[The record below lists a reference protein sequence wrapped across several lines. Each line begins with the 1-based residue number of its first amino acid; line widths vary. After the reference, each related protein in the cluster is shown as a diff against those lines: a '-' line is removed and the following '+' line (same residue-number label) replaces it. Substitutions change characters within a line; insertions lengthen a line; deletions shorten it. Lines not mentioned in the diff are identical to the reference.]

1 MSNVKDM
8 EDKRYY
14 SSELLLNLECL
25 VESRFVFE
33 PVRHSVCWSEVCML
47 VYIQPRNLRLGVAS
61 RHLLSR
67 ETPGRDRK
75 PSEAE
80 TVAFKQR
87 RDFRLLSLC
96 DVDRLHHRSRTSSNR
111 INRQLT
117 TRISVLK
124 HLSYPL
130 TLTSKSL
137 IIAISINKFT
147 LASTTHSGRR
157 ARGKCKASFL
167 PRRELTDKPSASAWQ
182 RRTPTL
188 HNISERRLPLGTQAD
203 LLLQRS
209 SASKP
214 KQPFTHLNIV
224 KAEDLDDAKTDKD
237 ISPEP
242 YVHST
247 PGPSPKSSSRS
258 LNSTDTGRMSFA
270 DSASE
275 DRFRLA
281 ELATARLERQSR
293 RIIENDP
300 TIPISKIAMP
310 RIPRKVL
317 PKQRLPLDYPESSD
331 GDMASTSRTSRNESP
346 LDVHAKVFRPGS
358 RDSSISRTREPPRK
372 DSANLS
378 LDDGEFQLVT
388 SKKTKPSSRPT
399 GLNAHEVKVDEKTST
414 IDAPCNKHEINE
426 VFGNDLPPMAHF
438 LSSVGNINGE
448 VGFAMHP
455 NGDISGHQWSAND
468 FQWYNIGLFSN
479 IRRRTEGML
488 ASHRLKGENDLHSL
502 LLHTLSYFR
511 AVALQQEA
519 AIMKMPFGMKELQ
532 AAMPKIPVDRTVR
545 KAPIM
550 PAAAVTQAGSESEH
564 RRPEKKDQTRTSS
577 LGPDR
582 QPWLQGYASRVRSKP
597 KVSSVPRAP
606 ASNNLSFQR
615 DFLSSAADHNT
626 PSVNPYDN
634 SPQSLTA
641 LNNLS
646 FGIFSTS
653 MDDDLVDNSSRFP
666 NLKTPASERPGVGE
680 HSQYLDSFLPK
691 SMPQMATSQLYS
703 PIPNLDFLA
712 FLEKAHP
719 QTASPDQE
727 DSPASRKFTKASVD
741 KIFSAAAFRNTD
753 FTTGTRTVLHDPFQ
767 SHQPS
772 KMVTATLGTPLP
784 GPQTSEKTHND
795 IVWSNTPIGQL
806 PCSYTLQASTPTSD
820 DDLAYDPA
828 YDLRISEPEFP
839 PKSKSMEIVDI
850 NLPHMTT
857 EELTIYS
864 RPSPQN
870 FNGPFF
876 MGSPDIPSEASRKS
890 HDQEL
895 HDWFYSGLTTIERQN
910 EHFQYIKTAHCQAPT
925 TTQVRLNPGPVGTPH
940 KTRESEP
947 FNEVTT
953 RLFLSMHE
961 SLSQYTQGPP
971 EQRRGYLA
979 PFCDPPEW
987 CVDKSAN
994 GNDSFFGEEWGQPPE
1009 RISRDSRYRPL
1020 PFESKFDPFD
1030 SHRGANGGGM
1040 HASNG
1045 RLRYGSNVKY

>member
-25 VESRFVFE
+25 VQSRFVFE
-33 PVRHSVCWSEVCML
+33 P
-47 VYIQPRNLRLGVAS
+47 
-61 RHLLSR
+61 
-67 ETPGRDRK
+67 
-75 PSEAE
+75 
-80 TVAFKQR
+80 
-87 RDFRLLSLC
+87 
-96 DVDRLHHRSRTSSNR
+96 
-111 INRQLT
+111 
-117 TRISVLK
+117 
-124 HLSYPL
+124 
-130 TLTSKSL
+130 SL
-137 IIAISINKFT
+137 ITAISINKFT

-157 ARGKCKASFL
+157 AR
-167 PRRELTDKPSASAWQ
+167 AWQ

-242 YVHST
+242 YVYST

-258 LNSTDTGRMSFA
+258 LNSTGTGRMSFP

-317 PKQRLPLDYPESSD
+317 PNQRLPLDYPESSD

-372 DSANLS
+372 DSADLS

-388 SKKTKPSSRPT
+388 GKKTKPSSRPT

-550 PAAAVTQAGSESEH
+550 PAAAVTQAGSESDH

-582 QPWLQGYASRVRSKP
+582 QPWLQGYNSRVRSKP

-615 DFLSSAADHNT
+615 DFLSSAANHNT

-646 FGIFSTS
+646 FGIFSTR
-653 MDDDLVDNSSRFP
+653 MDDDLIDNSSQFP
-666 NLKTPASERPGVGE
+666 NLKTPASERLGVGE

-691 SMPQMATSQLYS
+691 SMPQMPTSQLYS

-712 FLEKAHP
+712 FLENP
-719 QTASPDQE
+719 QTTSPDQE

-753 FTTGTRTVLHDPFQ
+753 LTTGTRTVLHDPFQ

-795 IVWSNTPIGQL
+795 IAWSNTPIGQF

-820 DDLAYDPA
+820 DDPAYDPA
-828 YDLRISEPEFP
+828 YDLRISEPEIR

-857 EELTIYS
+857 EGLAIYS

-876 MGSPDIPSEASRKS
+876 MGSPDIPSEASRRS

-925 TTQVRLNPGPVGTPH
+925 TTQGRLNSGPIGTPH

-961 SLSQYTQGPP
+961 SLAQYTQGPP

-1030 SHRGANGGGM
+1030 SHRGANGVGM